1 MKPLFLS
8 EELSRHRLD
17 EMHLAF
23 LKRYRALVFCGVN
36 CAGKDAEIA
45 ALMAALVA
53 LKCAH
58 AHISRHEVSLLSNM
72 PAYVGHS
79 FKMDIL

>member
-1 MKPLFLS
+1 M
-8 EELSRHRLD
+8 LD
-17 EMHLAF
+17 EIHLAF
-23 LKRYRALVFCGVN
+23 LHGYHALVFCGVN

-58 AHISRHEVSLLSNM
+58 AHISRHEVSLLSDIPDM
-72 PAYVGHS
+72 SGASSKRAYNE
-79 FKMDIL
+79 